1 MLTSDYI
8 SISPVHFTRVGQVL
22 NYIAAKYVP
31 YLYFTKLVK
40 LLFLID
46 EESVKLYGVPIT
58 WLEYNVFDKGPLPG
72 RLWLNIP
79 KGDNDFLD
87 FISVQEDEYGYKVL
101 PNGKYELSEF
111 TNFEIS
117 TIDATLEKYGQYS
130 VEELIEITHREDGLW
145 SKLVKEK
152 NIEFTESDA
161 SPYIIDFRDLIKKE
175 KIKLHR
181 FDMAIREIKFLE
193 SHI

>member
-1 MLTSDYI
+1 MQTN
-8 SISPVHFTRVGQVL
+8 RKRG
-22 NYIAAKYVP
+22 
-31 YLYFTKLVK
+31 
-40 LLFLID
+40 
-46 EESVKLYGVPIT
+46 GV
-58 WLEYNVFDKGPLPG
+58 VFWGGSNKIPLWP
-72 RLWLNIP
+72 
-79 KGDNDFLD
+79 D

-117 TIDATLEKYGQYS
+117 TIDATLEKFGQNS

-145 SKLVKEK
+145 SKLVQEK
-152 NIEFTESDA
+152 NIEFTDNDA